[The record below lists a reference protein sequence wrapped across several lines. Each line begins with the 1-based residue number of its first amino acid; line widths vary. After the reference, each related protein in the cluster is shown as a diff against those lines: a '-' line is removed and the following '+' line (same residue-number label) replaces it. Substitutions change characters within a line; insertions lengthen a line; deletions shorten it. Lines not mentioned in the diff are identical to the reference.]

1 MISPILKQRGIASVE
16 FALIAMILII
26 MLLGML
32 VYWRAFQAQQSLTR
46 AAGDGARAILGLVD
60 ANNPCTSVPSLA
72 ETHRDNIFHGVE
84 QTVRR
89 TLEESSMPGLVSQR
103 LTVGTLDW
111 SAACPSS
118 GSTSTVSFDL
128 SYQLPSLLGS
138 TNSIIGE
145 PDRLSEKSV
154 VHFASQL

>member
-1 MISPILKQRGIASVE
+1 
-16 FALIAMILII
+16 
-26 MLLGML
+26 MLLGIL

-60 ANNPCTSVPSLA
+60 SNNPCTSAPSLA
-72 ETHRDNIFHGVE
+72 ATHRDNIRRGVE
-84 QTVRR
+84 NTVRR

-103 LTVGTLDW
+103 LTIGALDW

-118 GSTSTVSFDL
+118 GSTGAVSFYL
-128 SYQLPSLLGS
+128 IYQLPSLLGT

-145 PDRLSEKSV
+145 LDRLSEKSV
-154 VHFASQL
+154 VHLAS